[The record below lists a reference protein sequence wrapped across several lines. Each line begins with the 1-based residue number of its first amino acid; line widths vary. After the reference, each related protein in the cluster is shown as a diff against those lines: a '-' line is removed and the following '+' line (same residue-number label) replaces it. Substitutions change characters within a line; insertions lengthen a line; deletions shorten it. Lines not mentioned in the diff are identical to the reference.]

1 MMPAMSDMRERI
13 LLSPGQT
20 FRLLK
25 WKQNVS
31 NVEIIYGAGKSE
43 PLKGQGDHW
52 HYHRASELTSI
63 HRGAGTRLVADQI
76 QLFDSNDLI
85 LIGPNVPHYW
95 HFTGHSAGLSI
106 QWNFPLEHGIWSFT
120 EAKALERLTERSR
133 RGMQIKGRT
142 AANTRQRM
150 KDLAPLAGLFR
161 LSAFFSIL
169 AEIADAPDT
178 EILPLS
184 TKPFSLSGTDAHQE
198 AIRQAVSYILAHY
211 RESIHLNQLLELTA
225 MSRATFARQFQQH
238 AGKSFSSFLNQV
250 RLQAVCKELK
260 VSNELVSNIAFNN
273 GFNQLSFFNR
283 LFRREF
289 GMNPSE
295 FRNINRSSS
304 L

>member
-1 MMPAMSDMRERI
+1 MSDLRERI
-13 LLSPGQT
+13 RLSPGQT

-25 WKQNVS
+25 WTQSVS

-43 PLKGQGDHW
+43 SLRGQGDHW

-63 HRGAGTRLVADQI
+63 HRGAGTRLIADHI
-76 QLFDSNDLI
+76 QLFDSNDLV

-95 HFTGHSAGLSI
+95 HFTGLSSGLSI
-106 QWNFPLEHGIWSFT
+106 QWDFPLEHGIWNFI
-120 EAKALERLTERSR
+120 EAGALKRLTERSR
-133 RGMQIKGRT
+133 RGLHIKGRT
-142 AANTRQRM
+142 ATNTRQRM
-150 KDLAPLAGLFR
+150 KDLAPLTGLFR

-169 AEIADAPDT
+169 AEIADAPDS

-184 TKPFSLSGTDAHQE
+184 TRAFSLSGTDTHQE

-211 RESIHLNQLLELTA
+211 RETIHLKELLDLTA

-238 AGKSFSSFLNQV
+238 SGKSFSSFLNEV
-250 RLQAVCKELK
+250 RLQAVCKELM

-295 FRNINRSSS
+295 YRESKSQS
-304 L
+304 A